1 MKLNRLFLSALFAV
15 MLFSA
20 TGQSLVP
27 LWETERVLQV
37 PESVLYDRVTQNIY
51 VSCINGNPSA
61 KDGNGYIA
69 KLDKNG
75 KILKLKWITGLNAPK
90 GMAVR
95 NGKLFVSDID
105 RVAEINIKTG
115 KIVRFYPV
123 AGAEFLND
131 VAIDKNGNVY
141 ISDSG
146 KGVIYKLANGEVK
159 LWLDGSDLKGVNG
172 LNLWQGKLLAGAS
185 GKIWQI
191 DLKTGEKKAL
201 VEAGGM
207 IDGLIPVGNHR
218 FIISDWKGKVQLT
231 GINIPPVVL
240 RNTTNEK
247 INAADLGYIY
257 EERTLLIPTFFD
269 NRVAAFKLTE

>member
-20 TGQSLVP
+20 TGQTLVP
-27 LWETERVLQV
+27 LWETEKILQV

-69 KLDKNG
+69 RLDKNG
-75 KILKLKWITGLNAPK
+75 KILKLKWI
-90 GMAVR
+90 
-95 NGKLFVSDID
+95 
-105 RVAEINIKTG
+105 
-115 KIVRFYPV
+115 
-123 AGAEFLND
+123 
-131 VAIDKNGNVY
+131 
-141 ISDSG
+141 
-146 KGVIYKLANGEVK
+146 
-159 LWLDGSDLKGVNG
+159 
-172 LNLWQGKLLAGAS
+172 
-185 GKIWQI
+185 
-191 DLKTGEKKAL
+191 TGEKKAL

-207 IDGLIPVGNHR
+207 IDGLIPVGNLR

-247 INAADLGYIY
+247 INAADLGYISK
-257 EERTLLIPTFFD
+257 ERTLLIPTFFD